1 MIISYNWLKEFI
13 DLDCSPQEFADKIT
27 MSGLEVDAIRK
38 LNAYDAK
45 VGEVKEA
52 KKAGKLLFLSV
63 DVGDEIINVATV
75 DKSIKS
81 NDKIAVVKAGD
92 KFRDVKIKPKNFGN
106 FVSSG
111 VGLAY
116 EDFNLESSSSGLMK
130 LDNTYENGI
139 LLNDLPEFNDSII
152 EIDLT
157 PNMADALSV
166 LGVARNA
173 KAIFGKELHYPESTI
188 NYVDRDVKDV
198 IKVSV
203 KDKDLC
209 PRYYLSVAEV
219 DVKPSPFFIQI
230 RLLKCGVRPIN
241 NVVDITNYVMLALG
255 QPLHAFDIGRLN
267 GNITVRRSNN
277 EKILAL
283 DAKTY
288 ELDNNMLAICDDK
301 GPIAIAGVMGGEDSS
316 VIDSTKM
323 VALEA
328 AFFDRTSIRLTAKR
342 LKMHTDASHRFE
354 RGVDPNLCSRASE
367 YALSLLSRYAD
378 AKVFKNSIDEKSREF
393 DRASISCS
401 YDGIN
406 NLLGSSF
413 SSKQIINVMN
423 NLDFDPVEINDNYFS
438 VKIPTY
444 RFDIEGE
451 ADIAEE
457 VARIIGYDRIEPTMP
472 VVSVS
477 FKREHKFKDAH
488 IRLSG
493 VMRDLGLYEA
503 VNYSFTSDDKLKNF
517 DGDSESFIY
526 LKNVLIE
533 YQNVMRTTL
542 MTGLLDNLELNLNR
556 GVKNVS
562 LFEIGRVFKK
572 VKGEITESEHLGVLL
587 YGSSSVNWYDKNRAY
602 DFYDVKGIFEAAI
615 ACLNFNAEFKR
626 ANLDFMHPKRSA
638 DVYVLGENIGY
649 IGEINPKI
657 YENYNIEFTSSRI
670 LVGEIDL
677 SKLLSLE
684 SRKIFYSKLP
694 VLPTVTR
701 DLSIVVDKKTDVV
714 QIEKLIKEDE
724 NIYRVGLFDVYDKLD
739 DENKKSLTFRLILR
753 NDDKTFTDQDI
764 DAIVNS
770 VFKKIQDVF
779 DAKLRG

>member
-13 DLDCSPQEFADKIT
+13 DLNCSAEEFADKIT
-27 MSGLEVDAIRK
+27 MSGLEVDSVRRI
-38 LNAYDAK
+38 NSYDAQ

-52 KKAGKLLFLSV
+52 EKMGKLLILSV
-63 DVGDEIINVATV
+63 DVGDEAVNIATV

-92 KFRDVKIKPKNFGN
+92 KFKGVKIKPKIFGD

-111 VGLAY
+111 VALAY
-116 EDFNLESSSSGLMK
+116 EDFDLESSSSGLMK
-130 LDNTYENGI
+130 LEDSYKKGTP
-139 LLNDLPEFNDSII
+139 LADLPEFNDAAI
-152 EIDLT
+152 EIELT
-157 PNMADALSV
+157 PNRADALSV
-166 LGVARNA
+166 LGVARDA
-173 KAIFGKELHYPESTI
+173 RAIFGKELHYPKNMI
-188 NYVDRDVKDV
+188 NYIDKNIKD
-198 IKVSV
+198 IINVSV
-203 KDKDLC
+203 KNKDLC
-209 PRYYLSVAEV
+209 PRYHLSAAEV
-219 DVKPSPFFIQI
+219 TVKPSPFFIQI

-241 NVVDITNYVMLALG
+241 NIVDITNYVMLGLG
-255 QPLHAFDIGRLN
+255 QPLHAFDIDKLN
-267 GNITVRRSNN
+267 GNITIRKPNS
-277 EKILAL
+277 EKITAL
-283 DAKTY
+283 DSKEY
-288 ELDNNMLAICDDK
+288 ELDNNMLTICDDK
-301 GPIAIAGVMGGEDSS
+301 GPIAIAGVMGGEDSG

-323 VALEA
+323 IALEA
-328 AFFDRTSIRLTAKR
+328 AFFDRTSVRLTAKK

-367 YALSLLSRYAD
+367 YALSLLSKYAD
-378 AKVFKNSIDEKSREF
+378 AKVFKSCIDEKVRDF
-393 DRASISCS
+393 DRVGVSCG
-401 YDGIN
+401 YKDIN

-423 NLDFDPVEINDNYFS
+423 NLDFDPVEIDEDSFDVN
-438 VKIPTY
+438 IPTY

-457 VARIIGYDRIEPTMP
+457 VARIIGYDKIEPTMP
-472 VVSVS
+472 VVSTS

-488 IRLSG
+488 IRLSS

-503 VNYSFTSDDKLKNF
+503 VNYSFVFDDKLRNF
-517 DGDSESFIY
+517 DSNDESFIY
-526 LKNVLIE
+526 LRNALIE

-542 MTGLLDNLELNLNR
+542 MTGLMDNLELNLNR

-572 VKGEITESEHLGVLL
+572 IRAEIVESEHLGVLL
-587 YGSSSVNWYDKNRAY
+587 YGNRSVNWYDKNKLY
-602 DFYDVKGIFEAAI
+602 DFYDIKGVFESAVS
-615 ACLNFNAEFKR
+615 CLNFNAKFKES
-626 ANLDFMHPKRSA
+626 NLDFMHPKRSA
-638 DVYVLGENIGY
+638 DIYVLGEKIGY

-657 YENYNIEFTSSRI
+657 YEKYNIEFTSSRI

-677 SKLLSLE
+677 SKLLSFE
-684 SRKIFYSKLP
+684 NQRMFYSKLP
-694 VLPTVTR
+694 VLPTVIR
-701 DLSIVVDKKTDVV
+701 DLSVVVDKKTDVV
-714 QIEKLIKEDE
+714 KMENLIKENE
-724 NIYRVGLFDVYDKLD
+724 NVYRVGLFDVYDKLD

-764 DAIVNS
+764 DSIVNS